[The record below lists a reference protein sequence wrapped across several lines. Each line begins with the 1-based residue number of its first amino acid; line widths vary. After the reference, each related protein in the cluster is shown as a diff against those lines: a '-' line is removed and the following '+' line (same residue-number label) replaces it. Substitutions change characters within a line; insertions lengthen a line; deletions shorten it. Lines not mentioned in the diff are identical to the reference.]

1 MVGKASNKVLLH
13 KLNLKFTKV
22 IALHFINAL
31 CAHLQNY
38 QLTHFASTRWG
49 QNLHSLKDKYT
60 GKRCFIIGNGPSLR
74 PEDLDKLVNEYTFAF
89 NRIYYIFDQTPWR
102 PTFYCTQDAK
112 IARASAEKIQ
122 KEISTSY
129 VFAPINLKWYENVD
143 INSDYFFSPK
153 QAGEEVPEFSE
164 DIPSRI
170 GVGNTVAYTAMQLAV
185 YMGFREIYL
194 IGVDHSF
201 HTYQD
206 QSGNIITDSTAKDYF
221 CAEYNQDKDRL
232 FIPKLDL
239 STLSYLAAQEYAQT
253 HPVKIYNAT
262 RGGKL
267 EVFPRV
273 DFDSLF
279 TE

>member
-31 CAHLQNY
+31 CAHWQNY

-221 CAEYNQDKDRL
+221 CAEYNQDKDQL

-273 DFDSLF
+273 DFDELF
-279 TE
+279 E